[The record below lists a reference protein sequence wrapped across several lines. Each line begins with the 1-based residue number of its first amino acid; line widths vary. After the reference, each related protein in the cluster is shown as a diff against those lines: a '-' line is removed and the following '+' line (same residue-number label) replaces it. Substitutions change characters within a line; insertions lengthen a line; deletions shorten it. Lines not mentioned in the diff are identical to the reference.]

1 MYLFS
6 IYFARS
12 GSRARRTSLLPS
24 EAEGTTTVG
33 WFLVLLLP
41 RCLALPPCLSLGPL
55 RRHHQCS
62 TMATPIQWAAA
73 VQGGRELWAKLQ
85 ERLAHPQ
92 DSDCGGLLVE
102 KEYEINW
109 MQGGAWLPRDSEFP
123 FHPNKDGHMGDYS
136 FVQVQ
141 CKGTLHSPYQ
151 NALNGNDGVL
161 VCVYN
166 FKDQDFTPKPSMILW
181 TTIIG
186 QLWEQH
192 AADPSNL
199 SLIWRYQIVN
209 TTTQDLINVALQN
222 GEKKTEFAPSDEQF
236 FALLANDNGR
246 GVVHLLRHWCR
257 TLGRKM
263 ITKIVV
269 LRLRE
274 PAMCF
279 VLEPTSTEPAEPPE
293 TQNSSPSKQRKKHGR
308 HTSLGGAGGSPAKKS
323 RHGRNSSM

>member
-1 MYLFS
+1 MYLLS
-6 IYFARS
+6 IYFTRS
-12 GSRARRTSLLPS
+12 RSRTRYASLLPS

-33 WFLVLLLP
+33 WFLP
-41 RCLALPPCLSLGPL
+41 RCLVLPSCLSLGPL
-55 RRHHQCS
+55 RGHHQCS

-73 VQGGRELWAKLQ
+73 VQEGKDLWAKLQ
-85 ERLAHPQ
+85 ERLTHPQ
-92 DSDCGGLLVE
+92 DSDRGELLVQE
-102 KEYEINW
+102 EYDVNW
-109 MQGGAWLPRDSEFP
+109 MQGGAWVPKDSEFP
-123 FHPNKDGHMGDYS
+123 FHLNEDGHMGDYS
-136 FVQVQ
+136 FVRVQ
-141 CKGTLHSPYQ
+141 CKGTRHTPYQ
-151 NALNGNDGVL
+151 NAMNGNDGVL

-166 FKDQDFTPKPSMILW
+166 FKDQDFTPEPSMMRW

-186 QLWEQH
+186 QLWEQQ

-209 TTTQDLINVALQN
+209 TTTQDLIYVALQN
-222 GEKKTEFAPSDEQF
+222 GEEKTEFTPSDEQF

-257 TLGRKM
+257 TLGSKT
-263 ITKIVV
+263 ITKIAV

-279 VLEPTSTEPAEPPE
+279 VLEPTSTEPAELPE
-293 TQNSSPSKQRKKHGR
+293 TQSTPSKQRKKRGR